1 MLCINIQ
8 IMFGVMLTWLGGE
21 GKKRRETRVPFGG
34 RVRDTDT
41 LQISKALS
49 LSFFEFSKPRKFVF
63 PQNLSSF
70 SLK

>member
-1 MLCINIQ
+1 MNYALYKHPNYVW
-8 IMFGVMLTWLGGE
+8 GRVNLTG
-21 GKKRRETRVPFGG
+21 GKKGGRHGYLLGG

-49 LSFFEFSKPRKFVF
+49 LSFFEFFEHRKFIF
-63 PQNLSSF
+63 PLSLFSF